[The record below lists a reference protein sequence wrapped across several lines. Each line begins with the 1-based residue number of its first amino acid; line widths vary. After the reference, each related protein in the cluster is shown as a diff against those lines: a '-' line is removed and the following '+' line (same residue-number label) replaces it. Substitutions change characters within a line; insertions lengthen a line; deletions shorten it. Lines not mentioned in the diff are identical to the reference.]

1 MFKNPLYL
9 NPSMS
14 GFFDGQYRINAQHR
28 SQWSSV
34 SIPFKST
41 SFSVDRQFNK
51 IGIGVQLLLD
61 ESGTSILRNNQLNL
75 LFSNKIQKW
84 RLGVQLGVVQRSINY
99 SNLNFSDTESFVG
112 DEKIY
117 FDFGFGVYRKIL
129 INKKNIEIGFSS
141 FHLNKPD
148 QSFSENKDQLNIRSN
163 LHSKVEFNLSEYW
176 DITPT
181 IVLQKQNAYQQILF
195 GSFAEFDISS
205 FYSKNIELELGLF
218 HRWRDAISILM
229 GAKFEN
235 TSVTLSY
242 DWNISDLVPAS
253 NGIGAWEISFI
264 HIINNIISRPNSYKV
279 CPIYL

>member
-1 MFKNPLYL
+1 MSRFELNQFISKEVTENPALEEEL
-9 NPSMS
+9 TAD
-14 GFFDGQYRINAQHR
+14 DGQSITKQNNAKETIK
-28 SQWSSV
+28 SQ
-34 SIPFKST
+34 
-41 SFSVDRQFNK
+41 
-51 IGIGVQLLLD
+51 
-61 ESGTSILRNNQLNL
+61 
-75 LFSNKIQKW
+75 
-84 RLGVQLGVVQRSINY
+84 
-99 SNLNFSDTESFVG
+99 
-112 DEKIY
+112 IY
-117 FDFGFGVYRKIL
+117 FNARACAF
-129 INKKNIEIGFSS
+129 
-141 FHLNKPD
+141 KPD

-181 IVLQKQNAYQQILF
+181 IVFQKQNAYQQILF
-195 GSFAEFDISS
+195 GSFADFDISN

-229 GAKFEN
+229 GAKFKN